1 MKITD
6 ILKELEKEEEEKE
19 NGSQKLSYKMIF
31 FKYSQKW
38 HWFAVGVF
46 FCVSLAL
53 IYSYFTTSEYEIKST
68 LLLKDLSKG
77 SDFNS
82 NAVLTNIQGF
92 GSSSSVENEAEV
104 LRAEHLMVKAS
115 EEMGLSTAFY
125 IPNGPLRWKEI
136 YGNEVPFTITT
147 LAKNEF
153 FKVDDNTINIL
164 IKNDEE
170 FQLIKPTGELH
181 NFRFGDQ
188 IKNFYGTFSIVR
200 NQEFKPS
207 NSEISE
213 TPIKVVFLD
222 ASVAREL
229 AQNLKVEIVNK
240 LASVIELS
248 ILSEHPV
255 KGKELLGKLIEVYNN
270 EADNEKN
277 ITAKNT
283 IAFIDEQLIGL
294 EKNLGIIENEA
305 EQYKLSNSITDV
317 GAEAQLYLNSTTTNR
332 QQLAELS
339 IQIDVLESIETY
351 MSRNGNEYETVP
363 GTLTVSDPTLD
374 QLISDFNKL
383 QQDRERMLR
392 TTQPNNPIVI
402 NISQQLSSLRNS
414 IVGNLKHIKNG
425 LIISRNSLQ
434 ATSNQFQNRA
444 SKVPTMEKELL
455 DINREQ
461 SIKQQHYLLLVQKR
475 EEAVLTLAAASV
487 GNSKIIGEPIA
498 SEFPVKPNKKIIFAF
513 SLIFGLAFPFGLIL
527 IKDQWQEKIQFKSDV
542 EKMTKVP
549 ILGEV
554 SRNKSSEGIIAISKN
569 KRNLIAEQFRFI
581 RSNLAF
587 ITYKK
592 PNKTILVTSAIS
604 GEGKTFFSINLAITI
619 GLTGKSVIVLEF
631 DLRRPALASAL
642 GMEIKEGLSEYL
654 NSPNIEIKSIIQPL
668 VSVENVDIIGC
679 GKIPENPAELMMD
692 EKLTVLISELSKSY
706 DHIIIDSPPIGLVSD
721 SFIFAEFAD
730 VTIMM
735 LRYNYSGNLQLKTIE
750 DIRRNKK
757 FNQPLL
763 VLNDAKPEMIYGY
776 GAKNSTKYYQQ

>member
-6 ILKELEKEEEEKE
+6 ILKELEKEEDEKE
-19 NGSQKLSYKMIF
+19 NRSQQLSYKMIF

-38 HWFAVGVF
+38 YWFALGVF
-46 FCVSLAL
+46 FCISIGF
-53 IYSYFTTSEYEIKST
+53 IYSYFTTSQYEIKST

-104 LRAEHLMVKAS
+104 LRAEHLMLKAF

-136 YGNEVPFTITT
+136 YGNEVPFSMTI
-147 LAKNEF
+147 LEKNKLFSAEN
-153 FKVDDNTINIL
+153 NTISIL
-164 IKNDEE
+164 VKNNDE
-170 FQLIKPTGELH
+170 FQIIKPKGELQTY
-181 NFRFGDQ
+181 RFGDK
-188 IKNFYGTFSIVR
+188 IKNSYGTFSIVR
-200 NQEFKPS
+200 NQEFFHPIKD
-207 NSEISE
+207 ISE
-213 TPIKVVFLD
+213 TPIKIVFLD
-222 ASVAREL
+222 TSVARQH

-248 ILSEHPV
+248 ILSEHPI
-255 KGKELLGKLIEVYNN
+255 KGKELLGKLIEVYNS

-283 IAFIDEQLIGL
+283 IAFIDEQLVGL
-294 EKNLGIIENEA
+294 IKELGTIENKA

-351 MSRNGNEYETVP
+351 MNRNGNEYETVP
-363 GTLTVSDPTLD
+363 GTLTVSDPTLNN
-374 QLISDFNKL
+374 LISDFNRL

-392 TTQPNNPIVI
+392 TTQQNNPIVI
-402 NISQQLSSLRNS
+402 NISEQLSSLRNS
-414 IVGNLKHIKNG
+414 IVENLRHIKNG
-425 LIISRNSLQ
+425 LIISKTSLQ

-475 EEAVLTLAAASV
+475 EEAVLTLAAATV
-487 GNSKIIGEPIA
+487 GNSKTIEEPTA

-513 SLIFGLAFPFGLIL
+513 SLILGLALPFGLIF
-527 IKDQWQEKIQFKSDV
+527 IKDQWQEKVQFKSDV
-542 EKMTKVP
+542 ERLTKMP
-549 ILGEV
+549 ILGEI

-569 KRNLIAEQFRFI
+569 KRDLISEQFRFI

-587 ITYKK
+587 TTYKK
-592 PNKTILVTSAIS
+592 PNKSILVTSAIS

-619 GLTGKSVIVLEF
+619 GLTGKSVVVLEF
-631 DLRRPALASAL
+631 DLRRPTLMSAL
-642 GMEIKEGLSEYL
+642 GMETKKGLSEYL
-654 NSPNIEIKSIIQPL
+654 NTENIEIKSIIQTL
-668 VSVENVDIIGC
+668 ISVENVDVIGC
-679 GKIPENPAELMMD
+679 GKIPENPAELMMN
-692 EKLTVLISELSKSY
+692 EKLITLITVLSKSY
-706 DHIIIDSPPIGLVSD
+706 DYIIIDSPPVGLVSD
-721 SFIFAEFAD
+721 SLIFAEFAD
-730 VTIMM
+730 VTIML

-750 DIRRNKK
+750 DIYRSKK
-757 FNQPLL
+757 FKQPLL

-776 GAKNSTKYYQQ
+776 GVQNSTKYYQQ

>member
-1 MKITD
+1 MKITE

-19 NGSQKLSYKMIF
+19 NGSNQLSYKMIF

-38 HWFAVGVF
+38 HWFALGVF
-46 FCVSLAL
+46 FCVSIAL
-53 IYSYFTTSEYEIKST
+53 TYSYFTTPQYDIKST
-68 LLLKDLSKG
+68 LLLKDESKG
-77 SDFNS
+77 SDFNT

-104 LRAEHLMVKAS
+104 LRAEHLMVKAF
-115 EEMGLSTAFY
+115 EEMGISTAFY
-125 IPNGPLRWKEI
+125 IPNGPFRWKEI
-136 YGNEVPFTITT
+136 YGNEVPFSITT
-147 LAKNEF
+147 LEKNEF
-153 FKVDDNTINIL
+153 FKVDDNTMSIL
-164 IKNDEE
+164 IKNDEI
-170 FQLIKPTGELH
+170 FQLIKPTGELQD
-181 NFRFGDQ
+181 FKFGEP

-200 NQEFKPS
+200 NKEFESSK
-207 NSEISE
+207 NSISE
-213 TPIKVVFLD
+213 TPIKIVFLD
-222 ASVAREL
+222 SSVAREL

-248 ILSEHPV
+248 ILSEHPI
-255 KGKELLGKLIEVYNN
+255 KGKELLGKLIKVYNS

-283 IAFIDEQLIGL
+283 ISFIDEQLVGL
-294 EKNLGIIENEA
+294 IKELGTIENEA

-339 IQIDVLESIETY
+339 IQIDVLESIESY
-351 MSRNGNEYETVP
+351 MNRNGNEYETVP
-363 GTLTVSDPTLD
+363 GTLTVSDPTLN

-402 NISQQLSSLRNS
+402 DKSQQLLSLRNS
-414 IVGNLKHIKNG
+414 IIENLRHIKNG

-487 GNSKIIGEPIA
+487 GNSKIIGEPTA
-498 SEFPVKPNKKIIFAF
+498 SEYPVKPNKKIIFAF
-513 SLIFGLAFPFGLIL
+513 SLIVGLAFPFGLIF
-527 IKDQWQEKIQFKSDV
+527 IKDQWQEKVQFKSDV

-549 ILGEV
+549 ILGEI
-554 SRNKSSEGIIAISKN
+554 SRNKATEGIIAITKN

-587 ITYKK
+587 TTYKK
-592 PNKTILVTSAIS
+592 PNKIILVTSAIS

-619 GLTGKSVIVLEF
+619 GLTGKSVVVLEF
-631 DLRRPALASAL
+631 DLRRPALISAL
-642 GMEIKEGLSEYL
+642 GMEIKNGLSEYL
-654 NSPNIEIKSIIQPL
+654 NSQNIHIKSIIQPL
-668 VSVENVDIIGC
+668 VSAENVDIIGC

-692 EKLTVLISELSKSY
+692 EKINLLMAELSKSY

-721 SFIFAEFAD
+721 SFIFTGIAD

-735 LRYNYSGNLQLKTIE
+735 VRYNYSRNLQLKTIE
-750 DIRRNKK
+750 DIRKNKK
-757 FNQPLL
+757 FRQPLL

-776 GAKNSTKYYQQ
+776 GAKNATKYYQY

>member
-6 ILKELEKEEEEKE
+6 ILKELENEEETKE
-19 NGSQKLSYKMIF
+19 NESQQLSYKMIF

-38 HWFAVGVF
+38 PWFVTGLFLCMSIA
-46 FCVSLAL
+46 LA
-53 IYSYFTTSEYEIKST
+53 YTYFTIPQYGIKST
-68 LLLKDLSKG
+68 LLLKDENKG

-82 NAVLTNIQGF
+82 NAVLTNIQGY

-104 LRAEHLMVKAS
+104 LRAEHLMIKAFD
-115 EEMGLSTAFY
+115 ELGFSTAFY
-125 IPNGPLRWKEI
+125 IPNGPFRWKEI
-136 YGNEVPFTITT
+136 YGNEVPFIITT
-147 LAKNEF
+147 LEKNEF
-153 FKVDDNTINIL
+153 FNVEDNTFTIL
-164 IKNDEE
+164 LKNEEE
-170 FQLIKPTGELH
+170 FQLIKPSGEIQD
-181 NFRFGDQ
+181 FKFGQ
-188 IKNFYGTFSIVR
+188 EIQNFYGSFSIVR
-200 NQEFKPS
+200 NQGFTPSTDYISGKPLK
-207 NSEISE
+207 IA
-213 TPIKVVFLD
+213 FLD
-222 ASVAREL
+222 PSVAREL
-229 AQNLKVEIVNK
+229 AKNLKVDIVNK

-248 ILSEHPV
+248 ILSEHPL
-255 KGKELLGKLIEVYNN
+255 KGRDLLGKLIEVYNS

-294 EKNLGIIENEA
+294 TQELGAIENKA

-332 QQLAELS
+332 QQLADLS

-351 MSRNGNEYETVP
+351 MNRNGNEYETVP
-363 GTLTVSDPTLD
+363 GTLTVSDPTLN
-374 QLISDFNKL
+374 QLISDFNRL

-402 NISQQLSSLRNS
+402 NISEQLSSLRNS
-414 IVGNLKHIKNG
+414 IVGNLRHIKNG
-425 LIISRNSLQ
+425 LVISKNSLQ
-434 ATSNQFQNRA
+434 STSNQFQSRA

-487 GNSKIIGEPIA
+487 GNSKTIGEPIS
-498 SEFPVKPNKKIIFAF
+498 SEFPVKPNKKIILA
-513 SLIFGLAFPFGLIL
+513 FGLIIGIALPFGLIF

-542 EKMTKVP
+542 EKMTKTP
-549 ILGEV
+549 ILGEI
-554 SRNKSSEGIIAISKN
+554 SRNKSTEGIIAISKN
-569 KRNLIAEQFRFI
+569 RRNLIAEQFRFI

-587 ITYKK
+587 STYKK

-604 GEGKTFFSINLAITI
+604 GEGKTFFSVNLAITI
-619 GLTGKSVIVLEF
+619 GLTGKSVVVLEF
-631 DLRRPALASAL
+631 DLRRPALISGL
-642 GMEIKEGLSEYL
+642 GMETKNGLSEYL
-654 NSPNIEIKSIIQPL
+654 NSPNMQIKEIIQPIA
-668 VSVENVDIIGC
+668 SAENVDIIGC

-692 EKLTVLISELSKSY
+692 EKLHKLFSELNKSY

-721 SFIFAEFAD
+721 SFIFADFAD

-735 LRYNYSGNLQLKTIE
+735 LRYNYSGKIELKTIE
-750 DIRRNKK
+750 DVRKNKK
-757 FNQPLL
+757 FKQPLL

-776 GAKNSTKYYQQ
+776 GAKNATKYYQQ